1 MAYDPDN
8 QVLRL
13 PKKHASGID
22 ELPDADLGRRLE
34 EAQSLRNAATAGAIT
49 VILFALFWLGVST
62 LTERVFPWFPVLLG
76 FVLGFVVRAAG
87 KGLDWRFP
95 VLAAVRAI
103 VGSALG
109 LVVISASYTASEL
122 GTSTVTI
129 LTKSTQL
136 TWPVFFEEVVTAADY
151 VFAVVAAGIAAFYAN
166 RRLTRRQYYALRQW
180 RELRPGG

>member
-22 ELPDADLGRRLE
+22 ELPDPDLGRRLE
-34 EAQSLRNAATAGAIT
+34 DAQSFRNAVTAGAIT
-49 VILFALFWLGVST
+49 VILFTILWLGVSA
-62 LTERVFPWFPVLLG
+62 LTQRVFPWFPVLLG
-76 FVLGFVVRAAG
+76 FVLGFAVRLAG

-95 VLAAVRAI
+95 TLAAALAI
-103 VGSALG
+103 IGSALG
-109 LVVISASYTASEL
+109 LVVISAAYTASEL

-129 LTKSTQL
+129 LTNVSQL
-136 TWPVFFEEVVTAADY
+136 TWPVFFDEVVTAADF

-166 RRLTRRQYYALRQW
+166 RRLTRRQYFALRQW
-180 RELRPGG
+180 HEARENS